1 MGRLTGLLVGACLF
15 APALSFDV
23 LKRGAAHEE
32 KSDQHQLMS
41 PNLLKGADGTT
52 GQGVQPFVGLACAMD
67 KHNACG
73 ESLVC
78 REGICSHCETNKE
91 CPDKFACIEKID
103 LLPAHMCVPRD
114 LVEHWTHYD
123 MVCTILIVLTAALSA
138 SAGLGGGGVY
148 VPLTIL
154 LVGLKTSEAVPLSQ
168 TMVFAG
174 SIVNVVML
182 VGDRHP
188 TKPERPK
195 IAYDVVMLLNPALA
209 LGVVGGVLA
218 HLVTPVWITLACLF
232 LTLGF
237 AFHKSFARGKN
248 MYAKETEER
257 KAAEIAAQA
266 SNGGENGDQPSQAL
280 LPSDPAKTVINVEA
294 ARQRDATVAETVKV
308 AKQVSMIFLCWMAF
322 LMINLMHPE
331 RCSKSHWIQLTM
343 LLVVA
348 GVFTVCAARTTNLHN
363 DDLDLCGNGMKYS
376 ALAFLAGFLGGFLGI
391 GGGMVMGPVLLELG
405 LMPEVN
411 QATTALFVLL
421 SSSLGT
427 AQFILLGKEMPYF
440 VMWYT
445 FWVALSTIAGQMMSD
460 RIVRVYKRTSFI
472 VFAVCGI
479 VAMSAVMMIWVGASE
494 VMDNIATGRNMG
506 FNFANVCGGH

>member
-1 MGRLTGLLVGACLF
+1 MGRLTALLVGACLV
-15 APALSFDV
+15 APAFSFDV

-32 KSDQHQLMS
+32 KSTQYEHMS
-41 PNLLKGADGTT
+41 PSVLRGEGV
-52 GQGVQPFVGLACAMD
+52 GQAPFVGLKCAMD
-67 KHNACG
+67 KHGSCG

-78 REGICSHCETNKE
+78 KEGLCSHCTSNKE

-103 LLPAHMCVPRD
+103 LLPAQMCVPRD

-148 VPLTIL
+148 VPLTVL

-195 IAYDVVMLLNPALA
+195 IAYDIVMLLNPGLA
-209 LGVVGGVLA
+209 FGVTVGVIA
-218 HLVTPVWITLACLF
+218 HLVTPVWLTLACLF
-232 LTLGF
+232 VTLIY
-237 AFHKSFARGKN
+237 AFHKSFARGRKL
-248 MYAKETEER
+248 YAKETEDE
-257 KAAEIAAQA
+257 KAAAAAEA
-266 SNGGENGDQPSQAL
+266 SNGGAGAGEESQAL
-280 LPSDPAKTVINVEA
+280 LPGGSGDPAKTILNVEE
-294 ARQRDATVAETVKV
+294 ARKREASVAETVKV
-308 AKQVSMIFLCWMAF
+308 AKQVSMIVLCWMAS

-331 RCSKSHWIQLTM
+331 RCSQSHWMQLAM

-348 GVFTVCAARTTNLHN
+348 GVFTLCAVRVTNLHN
-363 DDLDLCGNGMKYS
+363 DDLDMKGSGMKYS
-376 ALAFLAGFLGGFLGI
+376 AMAFLAGFLGGFLGI
-391 GGGMVMGPVLLELG
+391 GGGLVMGPVLLELG
-405 LMPEVN
+405 LLPEVS

-427 AQFILLGKEMPYF
+427 AQFVLLGKEMPYF
-440 VMWYT
+440 VLWYT
-445 FWVALSTIAGQMMSD
+445 FWVAISTIAGQMMSD

-472 VFAVCGI
+472 VFAVCG
-479 VAMSAVMMIWVGASE
+479 VVFMSAVMMIWVGASE
-494 VMDNIATGRNMG
+494 VMDNIETGRNMG
-506 FNFANVCGGH
+506 FNFAGVCGGHR

>member
-1 MGRLTGLLVGACLF
+1 
-15 APALSFDV
+15 
-23 LKRGAAHEE
+23 
-32 KSDQHQLMS
+32 
-41 PNLLKGADGTT
+41 
-52 GQGVQPFVGLACAMD
+52 
-67 KHNACG
+67 
-73 ESLVC
+73 LVC
-78 REGICSHCETNKE
+78 KEGLCSHCESNKE

-148 VPLTIL
+148 VPLTVL

-174 SIVNVVML
+174 SIVNVVMM

-195 IAYDVVMLLNPALA
+195 IAYDVVMLLNPGLA
-209 LGVVGGVLA
+209 FGVVVGVLA
-218 HLVTPVWITLACLF
+218 HLVSPVWLTLACLF
-232 LTLGF
+232 VTLIY
-237 AFHKSFARGKN
+237 AFHKSYARGRK
-248 MYAKETEER
+248 MYAKETEDAA
-257 KAAEIAAQA
+257 KAAEV
-266 SNGGENGDQPSQAL
+266 SNGGESGEQPQAPL
-280 LPSDPAKTVINVEA
+280 LGGLGDPAKTVLNVEE
-294 ARQRDATVAETVKV
+294 ARKREATVAETVKV
-308 AKQVSMIFLCWMAF
+308 AKQASMIFLCWMAF

-331 RCSKSHWIQLTM
+331 RCSQSHWMQLTM

-348 GVFTVCAARTTNLHN
+348 GVFTVCAARVTNLHN
-363 DDLDLCGNGMKYS
+363 DDLDMKGNGLKYS

-391 GGGMVMGPVLLELG
+391 GGGLVMGPVLLELG
-405 LMPEVN
+405 LLPEVC

-440 VMWYT
+440 VLWYT
-445 FWVALSTIAGQMMSD
+445 FWVAISTIVGQMMSD

-479 VAMSAVMMIWVGASE
+479 VAMSAVMMIWVGTSE
-494 VMDNIATGRNMG
+494 VMDNWATGRHMG
-506 FNFANVCGGH
+506 FNFAGVCGGH

>member
-1 MGRLTGLLVGACLF
+1 MGGLTALLAGACLF
-15 APALSFDV
+15 APAFSFDV
-23 LKRGAAHEE
+23 LKRGSAHEA
-32 KSDQHQLMS
+32 KDIQHQLMS
-41 PNLLKGADGTT
+41 PSVLKGA
-52 GQGVQPFVGLACAMD
+52 GVQPFVGLKCGVNE
-67 KHNACG
+67 HGSCG

-78 REGICSHCETNKE
+78 KDGLCSHCSSNKE

-123 MVCTILIVLTAALSA
+123 MVCTILIVITAALSA

-148 VPLTIL
+148 VPLTVL
-154 LVGLKTSEAVPLSQ
+154 LVGWKTAEAVPLSQ

-195 IAYDVVMLLNPALA
+195 IAYDVVMLLNPGLA
-209 LGVVGGVLA
+209 FGVVVGVLA
-218 HLVTPVWITLACLF
+218 HLVSPVWLTLACLF
-232 LTLGF
+232 VTLVY
-237 AFHKSFARGKN
+237 AFQKSFARGRK
-248 MYAKETEER
+248 MYQKESEDE
-257 KAAEIAAQA
+257 KAAEIAAEA
-266 SNGGENGDQPSQAL
+266 SNGGESGDQPSQAL
-280 LPSDPAKTVINVEA
+280 LPGNARDPVKTILNVEEE
-294 ARQRDATVAETVKV
+294 ARKQETKVVETVKV
-308 AKQVSMIFLCWMAF
+308 AKQASMIFLCWMAF

-331 RCSKSHWIQLTM
+331 RCSKSHWVQLSM

-348 GVFTVCAARTTNLHN
+348 GVFTVCAARVTNLHN
-363 DDLDLCGNGMKYS
+363 DDLDMKGNGMKYS

-391 GGGMVMGPVLLELG
+391 GGGLVMGPVLLELG
-405 LMPEVN
+405 LLPEVS

-427 AQFILLGKEMPYF
+427 AQFVLLGKEMPYF

-445 FWVALSTIAGQMMSD
+445 FWVAISTIAGQMMSD

-472 VFAVCGI
+472 VFAVCGV
-479 VAMSAVMMIWVGASE
+479 VAMSAVMMIWVGTSE
-494 VMDNIATGRNMG
+494 VLDNIATGRNMG
-506 FNFANVCGGH
+506 FHFANVCGGH